1 MKEQVV
7 IDLQLMSHEPLNKIQ
22 SEDKTHLN
30 HTQIQIAMSQSL
42 GYLSQILF
50 SLSRISQMN
59 SREFSTNRVSQMT

>member
-1 MKEQVV
+1 
-7 IDLQLMSHEPLNKIQ
+7 MSHEPLKKIQ

-50 SLSRISQMN
+50 QGFLK
-59 SREFSTNRVSQMT
+59 